1 MSKATP
7 YYKELRKIINQQVP
21 SIPLFVYER
30 LAFATNKLQ
39 GLILTEVGDINF
51 SKCSFK

>member
-1 MSKATP
+1 MTKATP
-7 YYKELRKIINQQVP
+7 YYKSLRKIINQQVP